1 MSKNE
6 VSQVK
11 ATHGEDAMNT
21 VEMITKDL
29 ECYITF
35 LVDKAV
41 AEFERT

>member
-1 MSKNE
+1 MNKNE

-41 AEFERT
+41 AAFERT